1 MVLYPKPY
9 PNRTLNIKESK
20 MALQDQ
26 LIKINLDNLDT
37 KGLYFKDTHNI
48 FNKKEIN
55 KNDLKKINND
65 IIDIVLKFY
74 FRNKQIK
81 KTLKYNNT
89 TGLQAVKNAA
99 SKRNELK
106 DELEVTGVIKKKS
119 FQSLNELWIDYIEFK
134 SKTLSE
140 KNIYTTQKSYD
151 KWIKKQIGNI
161 EVKKVMT
168 SDIQNIVNTI
178 LKQGLKP
185 RTAQTIKQILRPLF
199 NYSMDIGVSETNPA
213 IKVNL
218 PSFDNTVDFQLSG
231 EKRIKLYEEIN
242 KYEPLKYRGIMLFLY
257 FGRRLNEALTMQW
270 QNIYFDQKT
279 YVIEDKYSKIRRRQE
294 YPLLKPLEDF
304 LLEYSINKRG
314 FIFTGETTDYV
325 TSNTFRRHWHEVTK
339 NAGIENM
346 RIHDTRHLL
355 GNTLVNRGESLEN
368 IGKVLGHS
376 SVAVTKRY
384 AKTNLQTA
392 DKLLND
398 YIN

>member
-1 MVLYPKPY
+1 
-9 PNRTLNIKESK
+9 

-55 KNDLKKINND
+55 KNDLKKIDND

-81 KTLKYNNT
+81 KTLKYNNI

-99 SKRNELK
+99 AKRNELK

-119 FQSLNELWIDYIEFK
+119 FQSLNELWLDYIEFK

-168 SDIQNIVNTI
+168 SDIQNIVNSI
-178 LKQGLKP
+178 LRQGLKP
-185 RTAQTIKQILRPLF
+185 RTAQTVKQILRPLF
-199 NYSMDIGVSETNPA
+199 NYSIDIGVSETNPA

-218 PSFDNTVDFQLSG
+218 PSFDNTVDFQLSD
-231 EKRIKLYEEIN
+231 EKRIRLYEEIN

-270 QNIYFDQKT
+270 QNIHLDQKT
-279 YVIEDKYSKIRRRQE
+279 YIIEDKYSKIRRRQE

-304 LLEYSINKRG
+304 LSEYSTTKRG
-314 FIFTGETTDYV
+314 FIFTGETTNHV

-346 RIHDTRHLL
+346 RIHDTRHVL

-384 AKTNLQTA
+384 AKTSLQTA

-398 YIN
+398 YIS

>member
-1 MVLYPKPY
+1 
-9 PNRTLNIKESK
+9 

-26 LIKINLDNLDT
+26 LIKINLRNLDT
-37 KGLYFKDTHNI
+37 KGLYFKDINKLY
-48 FNKKEIN
+48 NKKELN
-55 KNDLKKINND
+55 KNDLKKIDYEN
-65 IIDIVLKFY
+65 IDIVLKFY

-81 KTLKYNNT
+81 KTLKFSNL
-89 TGLQAVKNAA
+89 TGLQAIKKAIAIRV
-99 SKRNELK
+99 ELK
-106 DELEVTGVIKKKS
+106 EELQENGIIKKKN
-119 FQSLNELWIDYIEFK
+119 FKSLNELWDDYIELK

-140 KNIYTTQKSYD
+140 KNIYTTKKSYD
-151 KWIKKQIGNI
+151 KWIKDNIGNM
-161 EVKKVMT
+161 EVTKITT
-168 SDIQNIVNTI
+168 SDIQSIINSI

-199 NYSMDIGVSETNPA
+199 NYSIDIGLSETNPA

-218 PSFDNTVDFQLSG
+218 PSFDNTVDFHLSE

-257 FGRRLNEALTMQW
+257 FERRLNEALTMQW
-270 QNIYFDQKT
+270 QNVNFENRT

-304 LLEYSINKRG
+304 LIEFGVANRG
-314 FIFTGETTDYV
+314 FIFNGETTEYV
-325 TSNTFRRHWHEVTK
+325 TSNTFRRHWKEVIK

-346 RIHDTRHLL
+346 RIHDTRHVL
-355 GNTLVNRGESLEN
+355 GNTFVNRGESLEN

-384 AKTNLQTA
+384 AKTNLETA
-392 DKLLND
+392 HRLLDD
-398 YIN
+398 YL